1 MYKMLVVIYA
11 FIQIYHNT
19 NMLTQN
25 LKQEIS
31 QLEANLCVAIADPT
45 RILIL
50 YALNEG
56 PRSVTEL
63 TNELGT
69 PQPTTSRHLKVL
81 RERGLVTTTR
91 QGVSIIYE
99 ISDKRLIEAL
109 DLLRSVLRS
118 NITQKADL
126 IAEMDSES

>member
-1 MYKMLVVIYA
+1 MLVVIYA
-11 FIQIYHNT
+11 FIQIYQDM
-19 NMLTQN
+19 NMLTQT

-31 QLEANLCVAIADPT
+31 QLEANLCIALADPT

-69 PQPTTSRHLKVL
+69 TQPTTSRHLKVL
-81 RERGLVTTTR
+81 RERGLVMTTR

-99 ISDKRLIEAL
+99 ITDKRLIEAL

-118 NITQKADL
+118 SITQKADL
-126 IAEMDSES
+126 IAEIDSES

>member
-1 MYKMLVVIYA
+1 MLVVIYA
-11 FIQIYHNT
+11 FIQIYRNT
-19 NMLTQN
+19 NMLTQT

-31 QLEANLCVAIADPT
+31 QLEANLCVALADPT

-69 PQPTTSRHLKVL
+69 TQPTTSRHLKVL

-99 ISDKRLIEAL
+99 LTDKRLIEAL

-118 NITQKADL
+118 TITQKADL
-126 IAEMDSES
+126 IAEIDSES

>member
-11 FIQIYHNT
+11 FIQIYWNT
-19 NMLTQN
+19 NMLTQT

-31 QLEANLCVAIADPT
+31 QLEANLCVALADPT

-69 PQPTTSRHLKVL
+69 TQPTTSRHLKVL

-99 ISDKRLIEAL
+99 LTDKRLIEAL

-118 NITQKADL
+118 TITQKADL
-126 IAEMDSES
+126 IAEIDSES